1 MCNERIEA
9 EEGKIDSRKVK
20 IIMLIKIKNLK
31 LRLKL
36 EIRENF
42 IFN

>member
-9 EEGKIDSRKVK
+9 EEGKIDSKKVK
-20 IIMLIKIKNLK
+20 IIKLVKIKNLK
-31 LRLKL
+31 LSLKL
-36 EIRENF
+36 KIRENF